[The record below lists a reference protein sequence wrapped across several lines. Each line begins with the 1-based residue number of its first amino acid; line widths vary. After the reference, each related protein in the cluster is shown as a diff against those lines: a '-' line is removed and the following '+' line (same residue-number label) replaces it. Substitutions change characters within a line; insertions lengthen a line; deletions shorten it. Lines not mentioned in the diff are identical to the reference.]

1 MQVSTKVLICEL
13 VAAEAR
19 KALELES
26 LGDVELITYQTD
38 SKDPDKGA
46 EDLRSKLR
54 PLMGSDEAVC
64 IIGTERD
71 LSLLDN
77 LPRAYSITPT
87 SSCADLV
94 AGAGLANAWLSK
106 GAFIIVPATL
116 RRWRD
121 SLLAKGSEHDPVR
134 PDLPDGITEVVL
146 MDTGLGDWSQS
157 DLEELSGRLGR
168 PCSSVFVGLDYL
180 RLRLSRGVNEARL
193 RLELEMARE
202 ESTTQARMRSDYAL
216 AFDLLERISRGTD
229 EERVTGSIIDVLH
242 MLFSPEE
249 VEYYAIHEDG
259 ELQLFDYEKSAFVR
273 VNGVI
278 MSSLLQG
285 ANLWDEAS
293 NGFRLK
299 VEHKGKV
306 LGVARLREL
315 SFPELS
321 KDYLNLASQLSV
333 VFGLAVANARAFR
346 SLRTSEAQVERAFAL
361 ESTMLSI
368 SQGFFGRPDFD
379 RAVNEALARV
389 GEAVGCSRVLLLQ
402 HSQDMMSL
410 TCTHEW
416 TAHGTSAIRPSLSNL
431 AIELQDWL
439 TDNVQHEGTVRTLSL
454 SSMDQE
460 ERGRLSLLIQDGV
473 SSMLLAPVLVEGR
486 RQGLICLQRMGEE
499 KAWEADETSML
510 RFLAQN
516 LSVALQRRKAQE
528 DMAKLAE
535 SVTMSNKVL
544 RHDIR
549 NELMVLSGSLQLYDM
564 KKEEKQLD
572 RAKRSAARLTEV
584 LDHFKELDSFLQSSK
599 ALFPVDLR
607 QTIDQVMTT
616 NQLSY
621 LVQGDAKV
629 QADFAI
635 SSVIDN
641 LVRNSRRHGEAENMT
656 FHIVLEGGFVQLT
669 VADDGTG
676 IPEIARPRLFQEG
689 FSYGEKRSTGLGL
702 FWIRKTM
709 ERYGGWVKLAPS
721 KGKGAAFVLAFHPS
735 Q

>member
-1 MQVSTKVLICEL
+1 MPVSTTVLICES

-19 KALELES
+19 KALDLEG
-26 LGDVELITYQTD
+26 LEDVDLAPYRTD
-38 SKDPDKGA
+38 SGDPRIGV
-46 EDLRSKLR
+46 EDLRSKLQ
-54 PLMGSDEAVC
+54 PFWGSEGAVC
-64 IIGTERD
+64 IIGIEAD
-71 LSLLDN
+71 LSALDN
-77 LPRAYSITPT
+77 VPRGYSIMQM
-87 SSCADLV
+87 SSCAELL
-94 AGAGLANAWLSK
+94 AGPGLANDLLSK
-106 GAFIIVPATL
+106 GAIAIVPWML
-116 RRWRD
+116 GRWRETLMASGPERVP
-121 SLLAKGSEHDPVR
+121 SLPGFSDTT
-134 PDLPDGITEVVL
+134 TEVVL
-146 MDTGLGDWSQS
+146 LDTGLGDWSQG
-157 DLEELSGRLGR
+157 DLEELTERLRR
-168 PCSSVFVGLDYL
+168 PCSSLFVGLDYL
-180 RLRLSRGVNEARL
+180 RLRLSRGVIEARL
-193 RLELEMARE
+193 RSELEVSRE
-202 ESTTQARMRSDYAL
+202 ESTAQARMRSDYAL

-242 MLFSPEE
+242 MLFSPGE
-249 VEYYAIHEDG
+249 VDYYALHADEG
-259 ELQLFDYEKSAFVR
+259 AQLFDYERAAFVK
-273 VNGVI
+273 VNGGIVP
-278 MSSLLQG
+278 SLIQG
-285 ANLWDEAS
+285 ANQWDEAS

-306 LGVARLREL
+306 LGVAALKDL

-346 SLRTSEAQVERAFAL
+346 SLKTSEAQVERAFAL

-379 RAVNEALARV
+379 RAANEALARV

-402 HSQDMMSL
+402 HSQDRTSL

-416 TAHGTSAIRPSLSNL
+416 TSHGTSAVRPSLSHL
-431 AIELQDWL
+431 AMEMQDWL
-439 TDNVQHEGTVRTLSL
+439 TEKAQHEGTVRALGL
-454 SSMDQE
+454 SSMGHE
-460 ERGRLSLLIQDGV
+460 ERERLSLLIQDGV

-486 RQGLICLQRMGEE
+486 RQGLVCLQRIGEE

-516 LSVALQRRKAQE
+516 LSVAMQRRKAQE

-572 RAKRSAARLTEV
+572 RAKRSAVRLTEI

-607 QTIDQVMTT
+607 QTIDQVMATH
-616 NQLSY
+616 QLSY

-641 LVRNSRRHGEAENMT
+641 LVRNAKRHGEAESMT
-656 FHIVLEGGFVQLT
+656 FHIVHEGDFVVLT

-676 IPEIARPRLFQEG
+676 IPEEARPKLFQEG
-689 FSYGEKRSTGLGL
+689 FSYGERRSTGLGL

-709 ERYGGWVKLAPS
+709 ERYGGWAELAPS
-721 KGKGAAFVLAFHPS
+721 SGKGAAFVLAFHPS